1 MNAPARINPFLSGNF
16 APVRSED
23 DFADLP
29 VKGAIPKE
37 LRGTL
42 YRTGPNPQF
51 DPRDPNHHWFAGD
64 GMVHAFAIENGKVS
78 YKNRYVR
85 TPKYLLEQEAGR
97 SMFGAFGNP
106 MTSDP
111 SVIGKDSG
119 VANTNIVPH
128 AGKLLALEEGHQPF
142 EVDAKSLAPKGYL
155 DYAGRAGRFTAHPK
169 TDPETGELVFF
180 GYSAEGMPFSDQ
192 IVYGVVDKT
201 GKVTWREQFKAPYSS
216 MIHDFFV
223 TRNYAMFPVLP
234 ITMSLERAMRG
245 QSPVA
250 WEPEAGAF
258 VGVLKRN
265 ASPDT
270 IRWFETDPC
279 YVFHPMNM
287 FEDGNLIH
295 VDVMEYARGP
305 LFPNADGTP
314 GELAGAT
321 LKRWTFDLAGASN
334 AIKKQSL
341 DDMAGEFPR
350 FDERLAGL
358 PYRHGYFAGQSK
370 SDPNVKFD
378 TIAHIDLKTGR
389 KIMHIFGAGDV
400 TSEPVFVPRSADAP
414 EGDGFILAVVYR
426 GSENRSDLVML
437 DASDIAKGP
446 IAVASLPR
454 RVPFGFHGNWLGAV

>member
-29 VKGAIPKE
+29 VKGQIPKE

-51 DPRDPNHHWFAGD
+51 DPRDPDHHWFAGD
-64 GMVHAFAIENGKVS
+64 GMVHAFNIAHGKVS
-78 YKNRYVR
+78 YRNRYVR
-85 TPKYLLEQEAGR
+85 TPKWELEHEAGQ
-97 SMFGAFGNP
+97 SMFGTFGNP

-142 EVDAKSLAPKGYL
+142 EVDAKTLAPKGYL
-155 DYAGRAGRFTAHPK
+155 DYSGKAGRFTAHPK

-201 GKVTWREQFKAPYSS
+201 GKVTRRDQFKAPFSS

-223 TRNYAMFPVLP
+223 TKNHVLFPVLP

-250 WEPEAGAF
+250 WEPEVGAF
-258 VGVLKRN
+258 VGVMARN
-265 ASPDT
+265 AGVET
-270 IRWFETDPC
+270 MRWFETC

-287 FEDGNLIH
+287 FEDGSKIF
-295 VDVMEYARGP
+295 VDVMEYPRGP
-305 LFPNADGTP
+305 LFPNADGTR
-314 GELAGAT
+314 GALSAAT
-321 LKRWTFDLAGASN
+321 LKRWTFDLASN
-334 AIKKQSL
+334 SNVIKREAL
-341 DDMAGEFPR
+341 DDMSGEFPR
-350 FDERLAGL
+350 FDERRAGL
-358 PYRHGYFAGQSK
+358 SYRHGYFAGSSTNA
-370 SDPNVKFD
+370 SDVRFD
-378 TIAHIDLKTGR
+378 SIAHIDLKTAS
-389 KIMHIFGAGDV
+389 KVVHSFGAGDV
-400 TSEPVFVPRSADAP
+400 TSEPVFVPRNAGAA

-426 GSENRSDLVML
+426 GNENRSDLVVL
-437 DASDIAKGP
+437 DAGDVAKGP
-446 IAVASLPR
+446 VAVASLPR
-454 RVPFGFHGNWLGAV
+454 RVPFGFHGNWLAAN

>member
-29 VKGAIPKE
+29 VKGEIPKE

-42 YRTGPNPQF
+42 YRTGANPQF

-64 GMVHAFAIENGKVS
+64 GMVHAFNIADGKVS
-78 YKNRYVR
+78 YRNRYVR
-85 TPKYLLEQEAGR
+85 TPKWELEHEAGQ
-97 SMFGAFGNP
+97 SMFGTFGNP

-142 EVDAKSLAPKGYL
+142 EVDAKTLAPKGYL
-155 DYAGRAGRFTAHPK
+155 DYSGKAGRFTAHPK

-192 IVYGVVDKT
+192 IVYGVVDKN
-201 GKVTWREQFKAPYSS
+201 GKVTRREQFKAPYAS

-223 TRNYAMFPVLP
+223 TKNYVMFPVLP

-258 VGVLKRN
+258 VGVMARN
-265 ASPDT
+265 AGTDT

-287 FEDGNLIH
+287 FEEGSKIF
-295 VDVMEYARGP
+295 VDVMEYPRGP
-305 LFPNADGTP
+305 LFPNVDGSRGADVM
-314 GELAGAT
+314 AT
-321 LKRWTFDLAGASN
+321 LKRWTFDLASNSN
-334 AIKKQSL
+334 AIKREAL
-341 DDMAGEFPR
+341 DDMGGEFPR
-350 FDERLAGL
+350 FDKRRAGL
-358 PYRHGYFAGQSK
+358 SYRHGYFAGASK
-370 SDPNVKFD
+370 EGLEFGFD
-378 TIAHIDLKTGR
+378 SLAHIDLKTGK
-389 KIMHIFGAGDV
+389 KIVHNFGEGD
-400 TSEPVFVPRSADAP
+400 TPSEPVFVAAGANAA
-414 EGDGFILAVVYR
+414 EGEGFLLATVYR
-426 GSENRSDLVML
+426 GSENRSDLVVL
-437 DASDIAKGP
+437 DAGDVAKGP
-446 IAVASLPR
+446 VAVASLPR
-454 RVPFGFHGNWLGAV
+454 RVPFGFHGNWLGA